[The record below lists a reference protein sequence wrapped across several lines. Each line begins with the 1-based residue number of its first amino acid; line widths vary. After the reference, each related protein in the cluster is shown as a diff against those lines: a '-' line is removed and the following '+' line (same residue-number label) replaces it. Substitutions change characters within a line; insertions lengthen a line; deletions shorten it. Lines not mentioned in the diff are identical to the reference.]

1 MPDYDMPD
9 PIERTA
15 YVEIT
20 DETLCQ
26 RLAWLREF
34 HGRNG
39 FVPDYRTI
47 AQGWQISHGAV
58 GASLD
63 KMAERGWLIK
73 SGRNTVLTGDD
84 PCHEKPVQLGEGWR
98 KLN

>member
-1 MPDYDMPD
+1 MPKYEMPD

-20 DETLCQ
+20 EETLCQ

-39 FVPDYRTI
+39 FIPDYRTI
-47 AQGWQISHGAV
+47 AQGWQLSPAAV
-58 GASLD
+58 GSSLD
-63 KMAERGWLIK
+63 KMAERGWINK
-73 SGRNTVLTGDD
+73 VGRNVVLTGDD
-84 PCHEKPVQLGEGWR
+84 PCHSDRTQTGEGLR
-98 KLN
+98 KL